1 MSSVET
7 NETAKP
13 GTPAAVNWHRPV
25 PMAQSATLSESGKL
39 PLNEVLSDR
48 VGAGS
53 PFGDDV
59 TFPVD
64 PRALNYYHPQWAS
77 GSHDHAETH

>member
-1 MSSVET
+1 VDTKGTVEASDV
-7 NETAKP
+7 EAP
-13 GTPAAVNWHRPV
+13 VNWHRPT
-25 PMAQSATLSESGKL
+25 PTAQAPTLNDAGRL

-59 TFPVD
+59 VFPVD
-64 PRALNYYHPQWAS
+64 PKSLNYYHPQRGS
-77 GSHDHAETH
+77 GGHGH